1 LEKVTPM
8 TPDPRSPGL
17 AQLLATGIPAD
28 NAVVNPRVT
37 NPLTS
42 DVVDAWIR
50 ERAARDL
57 VAPAPESER

>member
-1 LEKVTPM
+1 M
-8 TPDPRSPGL
+8 TPEPQSPGL

-28 NAVVNPRVT
+28 NAVVNPRVE

-42 DVVDAWIR
+42 EVVDAWVR
-50 ERAARDL
+50 RRAAQDL